1 MITVIDNFLPEDLF
15 ESVHD
20 EVKGCKLISLDEH
33 KNFEK
38 LLTSY
43 SSPSKDEIS
52 LSREAQRKF
61 FEALLFLVD
70 G

>member
-33 KNFEK
+33 KNFE
-38 LLTSY
+38 
-43 SSPSKDEIS
+43 
-52 LSREAQRKF
+52 RR
-61 FEALLFLVD
+61 
-70 G
+70 